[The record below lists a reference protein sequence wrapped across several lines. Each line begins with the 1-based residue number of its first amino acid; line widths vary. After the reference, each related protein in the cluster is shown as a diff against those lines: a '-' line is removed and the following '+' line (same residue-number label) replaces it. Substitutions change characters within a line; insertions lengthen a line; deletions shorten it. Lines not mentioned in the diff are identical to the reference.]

1 MRWERQGVT
10 KMVPKVMTETH
21 CSKLTK
27 PGNRDEKDRKAR
39 KVSLVLTVIQELMN
53 RQVKIKDKLQV
64 ESGLCSEMSKQE
76 T

>member
-1 MRWERQGVT
+1 
-10 KMVPKVMTETH
+10 MTETH

-27 PGNRDEKDRKAR
+27 PGNRDEEDRKAR
-39 KVSLVLTVIQELMN
+39 KVSLVWSVIQELMMN